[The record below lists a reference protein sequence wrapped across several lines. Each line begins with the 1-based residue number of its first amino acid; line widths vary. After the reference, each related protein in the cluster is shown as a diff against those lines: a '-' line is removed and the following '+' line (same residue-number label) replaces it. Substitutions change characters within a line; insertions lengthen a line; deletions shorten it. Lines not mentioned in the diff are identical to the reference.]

1 MLRHI
6 TRDELFSMT
15 TKQRV
20 ELFEELL
27 RSTGREGIEQTIT
40 SLRESDFYT
49 APASTKYHNNS
60 LGGLLMHSLLVYAV
74 AVEIYE
80 GIKHVSPMSL
90 DNTKEESLILSALLH
105 DVCKIGVY
113 EKESK
118 WVRDGNGEWVSQEV
132 YVFKDMFPYGH
143 GEKSVLYL
151 TSWGLKMLPSE
162 MLAIRWHMGYWGG
175 LDRTSEMN
183 IRDAINA
190 CPLVSIIANA
200 DTTSALII
208 EGLNER

>member
-6 TRDELFSMT
+6 SKDELFSMT

-80 GIKHVSPMSL
+80 GIKHVSPISL

-105 DVCKIGVY
+105 DVCKIADHAKKKLFATAARACRR
-113 EKESK
+113 KE
-118 WVRDGNGEWVSQEV
+118 
-132 YVFKDMFPYGH
+132 FPIQCI
-143 GEKSVLYL
+143 
-151 TSWGLKMLPSE
+151 SE
-162 MLAIRWHMGYWGG
+162 G
-175 LDRTSEMN
+175 RTTLWAKN
-183 IRDAINA
+183 PA
-190 CPLVSIIANA
+190 
-200 DTTSALII
+200 
-208 EGLNER
+208 